1 MATQTDPRAEPR
13 IPLSRQ
19 RVLAAAVALADEGG
33 IEALTMRRLADELDV
48 EAMSLYY
55 HVANKDAILDGVVE
69 VVIDEIN
76 RAVDAVDGPSA
87 ADDWTGAMRARILAA
102 RQVLLRHKW
111 MPGIIGRH
119 TPMNPPVLRYFDSLV
134 GLFREGG
141 FSYDIAHHALHALGS
156 RAIGFSQ
163 ELFEPDEPGD
173 DAANEALFEEMAPQ
187 IPHLVGM
194 TMEVSHD
201 DPDSTLG
208 WCDDQFEFEFGLD
221 LILQGLDRLR
231 AS

>member
-1 MATQTDPRAEPR
+1 MATQTDPRAQPR

-33 IEALTMRRLADELDV
+33 LEVLTMRRLAEELDV

-69 VVIDEIN
+69 MVIDEIN
-76 RAVDAVDGPSA
+76 QAVDAVDRPSA
-87 ADDWTGAMRARILAA
+87 AEDWVGAMRARILAA
-102 RQVLLRHKW
+102 RRVLLLHKW

-119 TPMNPPVLRYFDSLV
+119 TPASPPVLRYFDSLV

-141 FSYDIAHHALHALGS
+141 FSYDLTHHALHALGS

-163 ELFEPDEPGD
+163 ELFEPDEP
-173 DAANEALFEEMAPQ
+173 DAEEENTARFEEMAPQ
-187 IPHLVGM
+187 IPHLVEM
-194 TMEVSHD
+194 TMTVSHD

-208 WCDDQFEFEFGLD
+208 WCDDQTEFEFGLD
-221 LILQGLDRLR
+221 LILDGLARLR
-231 AS
+231 TA